1 MVAGFLGDF
10 ARGKLVYFNL
20 LKAHLAAFQVIKA
33 RDPSAQVGFAHNMV
47 SISAVGADADPARRF
62 GYFYNDHFLNSLATG
77 VVDVEINADPPS
89 RVLQQPGVF
98 FGSSAPS
105 PWVRPFD
112 FLGVNYYHKARVYWD
127 DKIGVKGG
135 AYTGGKS
142 DPDESASGVVE
153 AATGLLTGLGW
164 EISPDGLRQ
173 ILTDLALRYAVPL
186 VVSEFGMSEAA
197 ESLRAPHLAA
207 HAAAIQAASAAG
219 ADVQAAFYWALCDNF
234 EWTFNYEPRAKFG
247 LFGVD
252 RTLDAAGSQPL
263 TRTMT
268 DGALAFRSLACGGS
282 SAAVGTR
289 FGQISP
295 DGGSVTT
302 AISSPSAT
310 YDVNVGG
317 FRYLVVLTRPGRP
330 ARDMDALVFS
340 YPSGSW
346 TAAAVRRWDPVTRA
360 LTLELTFPGS
370 GLLSWTFTIASD
382 LQTLAGHATGGAQIA
397 GERVWW
403 DGTYSGDGWLVRL
416 RTVPLEQP
424 GAAPRVDVRI
434 RSAGQPGWIA
444 VTSASMPAPGQ
455 FAGSLTSTGLGPRVF
470 AATVTE
476 VTNAAEPT
484 CRLTVSTPFSPAV
497 PHEHGVILV
506 PDTLRLPDHVTDCPP
521 IDLVTARPGAPV
533 QACVTA
539 ATEFTAVA
547 DGDGRIFA
555 ADTGHAWASLQD
567 GRTAPAGWTTVASR
581 HEGQLDYVT
590 IGTDGN
596 AYTAARDEHGS
607 WGGWWP
613 LPSFQTRPGAPITVT
628 SSRLDELLVMA
639 ADAAGRTM
647 QTTWTPATRWSAWAQ
662 IQGGVTAPGGWVSAA
677 SRHPGMLDLV
687 TTGTD
692 GKVYTAGRDE
702 QGSWG
707 GWWQL
712 PGLHTIPGATVN
724 IVSPRLDEL
733 VVMAADDAGR
743 TMQTTWTPATRWSAW
758 AQIQN
763 GVTAAGGWVSAASR
777 HPGMLDFVTIGTD
790 GRAYTAGRDE
800 QGAWGG
806 WWLLPD
812 FRTSPG
818 AVITASS
825 PQPDQL
831 SVTAVDGTGRILRTG
846 WPSPGGWTPWTPLAH

>member
-1 MVAGFLGDF
+1 MGLVGVSFVKWGVASAGHQVEGGLADDWSIFESDPAIRHKVLVNAGAGNVVMNTSPPGPALRHQDLNELTRDLDRAAMLGCTAYRFSVEWSRVEPSQGTFSTALRDYYAPAVRLIKDRGLEPYVTLNHLTLPQWVLTPSRTTRDFVTFVETYDSDPGFLGSLKGWENPATLPAFAAYVDTVVLALAPAGVKHWLTLNEPVGSMVGAGYFASVWSPGFLGDF

-295 DGGSVTT
+295 DGVSVTT

-455 FAGSLTSTGLGPRVF
+455 FAGSLTSTGLGPRAF

-476 VTNAAEPT
+476 VTTAAEPT

-539 ATEFTAVA
+539 GHRVHR
-547 DGDGRIFA
+547 GRRRRRP
-555 ADTGHAWASLQD
+555 DLRRGHRPRLGEPAR
-567 GRTAPAGWTTVASR
+567 RT
-581 HEGQLDYVT
+581 
-590 IGTDGN
+590 
-596 AYTAARDEHGS
+596 HGS
-607 WGGWWP
+607 G
-613 LPSFQTRPGAPITVT
+613 
-628 SSRLDELLVMA
+628 RLDNR
-639 ADAAGRTM
+639 G
-647 QTTWTPATRWSAWAQ
+647 QPAR
-662 IQGGVTAPGGWVSAA
+662 GP
-677 SRHPGMLDLV
+677 
-687 TTGTD
+687 TGL
-692 GKVYTAGRDE
+692 RD
-702 QGSWG
+702 
-707 GWWQL
+707 
-712 PGLHTIPGATVN
+712 
-724 IVSPRLDEL
+724 D
-733 VVMAADDAGR
+733 
-743 TMQTTWTPATRWSAW
+743 
-758 AQIQN
+758 
-763 GVTAAGGWVSAASR
+763 
-777 HPGMLDFVTIGTD
+777 
-790 GRAYTAGRDE
+790 RD
-800 QGAWGG
+800 
-806 WWLLPD
+806 
-812 FRTSPG
+812 R
-818 AVITASS
+818 
-825 PQPDQL
+825 
-831 SVTAVDGTGRILRTG
+831 R
-846 WPSPGGWTPWTPLAH
+846 